1 MDKKTFAFIT
11 AFFSFLIWGA
21 LVIYWHQLSSVNPL
35 EVVAHRA
42 VWSLVL
48 TAVLVLVTKKAGEV
62 IRILKNPKNI
72 LPLILSSILIACNW
86 GLFIWA
92 VAHDKILESSM
103 GNYITPL
110 LNVAASA
117 IIFKV
122 SLNKYQKLSVLLAFS
137 GVIYMIVIYGKVPY
151 IALFFAV
158 TFCTYGIIKKLV
170 PASAVTGLFVETLII
185 SVPSVIYVLYLIST
199 GESAVLRGDLFIS
212 FLLVCGGIVTTLPL
226 LGFSYSAKLL
236 HLSTLGIL
244 QYITPTIA
252 FLIGVFVYH
261 EYFSTNMLITFIL
274 IWAGLIIY
282 SADGIIQLKKSK
294 IITQKD

>member
-1 MDKKTFAFIT
+1 MDKKTFAFII

-48 TAVLVLVTKKAGEV
+48 TAVFVLITKKAGEV
-62 IRILKNPKNI
+62 IRILKKPKNI
-72 LPLILSSILIACNW
+72 LPLILSSILIAGNW

-170 PASAVTGLFVETLII
+170 PASAVTGLFIETLII

-199 GESAVLRGDLFIS
+199 GESAVLRGEPFIS
-212 FLLVCGGIVTTLPL
+212 FLLICGGVVTTLPL

-236 HLSTLGIL
+236 HLSTLGVL

-282 SADGIIQLKKSK
+282 SADGIIQLKNPK
-294 IITQKD
+294 

>member
-1 MDKKTFAFIT
+1 MDKKTFAFIA

-48 TAVLVLVTKKAGEV
+48 TAVLVLITQKTGEV

-110 LNVAASA
+110 LNVAAST
-117 IIFKV
+117 IIFKAA
-122 SLNKYQKLSVLLAFS
+122 LNKYQKLSVLLAFS
-137 GVIYMIVIYGKVPY
+137 GVIYMIIIYGKVPY
-151 IALFFAV
+151 IALFFAI

-199 GESAVLRGDLFIS
+199 GESAVLRGDSFIS
-212 FLLVCGGIVTTLPL
+212 FLLVCGGFVTTLPL
-226 LGFSYSAKLL
+226 LGFSYSAKIL

-252 FLIGVFVYH
+252 FLLGVFVYH
-261 EYFSTNMLITFIL
+261 EYFSANMLITFIL

-294 IITQKD
+294 KII

>member
-1 MDKKTFAFIT
+1 MDRKTFAFVV
-11 AFFSFLIWGA
+11 ALFSFLIWGA

-42 VWSLVL
+42 IWSLIFTSFIIL
-48 TAVLVLVTKKAGEV
+48 FMKRAGEV
-62 IRILKNPKNI
+62 IRVIRNPKNVV
-72 LPLILSSILIACNW
+72 PLIISSIIIASNW
-86 GLFIWA
+86 GIFIWA
-92 VAHDKILESSM
+92 VANDKIIESSM

-122 SLNKYQKLSVLLAFS
+122 VLNKYQKLSVLLALS
-137 GVIYMIVIYGKVPY
+137 GVVYMIIVYGKVPY
-151 IALFFAV
+151 IAIFFAV

-170 PASAVTGLFVETLII
+170 RTSAITGLFIETLII
-185 SVPSVIYVLYLIST
+185 SIPSAVYVLYLIST
-199 GESAVLRGDLFIS
+199 GESAVLRGDSFIT

-226 LGFSYSAKLL
+226 LGFSYSAQVL

-252 FLIGVFVYH
+252 FLLGVFVYH
-261 EYFSTNMLITFIL
+261 EYFSKNMLITFIL

-282 SADGIIQLKKSK
+282 SVDGLYQLKKMK
-294 IITQKD
+294 KTDK

>member
-1 MDKKTFAFIT
+1 MDRKTFAFVV
-11 AFFSFLIWGA
+11 ALFSFLIWGA

-42 VWSLVL
+42 IWSLIFTSFIIL
-48 TAVLVLVTKKAGEV
+48 FMKRAGEV
-62 IRILKNPKNI
+62 IRVIRNPKNVI
-72 LPLILSSILIACNW
+72 PLIISSIIIASNW
-86 GLFIWA
+86 GIFIWA
-92 VAHDKILESSM
+92 VANDKIIESSM

-122 SLNKYQKLSVLLAFS
+122 VLNKYQKLSVLLALS
-137 GVIYMIVIYGKVPY
+137 GVVYMIIVYGKVPY
-151 IALFFAV
+151 IAIFFAV

-170 PASAVTGLFVETLII
+170 RASAITGLFIETLII
-185 SVPSVIYVLYLIST
+185 SIPSAVYVLYLIST
-199 GESAVLRGDLFIS
+199 GESAVLRGDSFIT

-226 LGFSYSAKLL
+226 LGFSYSTQVL

-252 FLIGVFVYH
+252 FLLGVFMYH
-261 EYFSTNMLITFIL
+261 EYFSKNMLITFIL

-282 SADGIIQLKKSK
+282 SVDGLYQLKKMK
-294 IITQKD
+294 KTDK

>member
-1 MDKKTFAFIT
+1 MDKKTFAFIV

-42 VWSLVL
+42 IWSLVF
-48 TAVLVLVTKKAGEV
+48 TAILILVTKKAGEV
-62 IRILKNPKNI
+62 IHILKNPRNI
-72 LPLILSSILIACNW
+72 LPLILSSILIAGNW

-92 VAHDKILESSM
+92 VANDKIIESSM

-117 IIFKV
+117 VIFKV
-122 SLNKYQKLSVLLAFS
+122 VLNKYQKLSVLLAFA
-137 GVIYMIVIYGKVPY
+137 GVVYMIIVYGKVPY
-151 IALFFAV
+151 IAIFFAV

-170 PASAVTGLFVETLII
+170 PASALTGLFVETLII
-185 SVPSVIYVLYLIST
+185 SVPSVIYVLYLISN
-199 GESAVLRGDLFIS
+199 GESAVLKGDALIS
-212 FLLVCGGIVTTLPL
+212 FLLICGGIVTTLPL
-226 LGFSYSAKLL
+226 LGFSYSAKIL

-252 FLIGVFVYH
+252 FLLGVFVYH
-261 EYFSTNMLITFIL
+261 EYFSANMLITFIL
-274 IWAGLIIY
+274 IWTGLIIY
-282 SADGIIQLKKSK
+282 STDGIFQLKKMK
-294 IITQKD
+294 KGRIDN

>member
-1 MDKKTFAFIT
+1 MDRKTFAFVV
-11 AFFSFLIWGA
+11 ALFSFLIWGA
-21 LVIYWHQLSSVNPL
+21 LVIYWHQLSSVNPI

-42 VWSLVL
+42 IWSLIFTSFIIL
-48 TAVLVLVTKKAGEV
+48 FMKRAGEV
-62 IRILKNPKNI
+62 IRVIRNPKNVI
-72 LPLILSSILIACNW
+72 PLIISSIIIASNW
-86 GLFIWA
+86 GIFIWA
-92 VAHDKILESSM
+92 VANDKIIESSM

-122 SLNKYQKLSVLLAFS
+122 VLNKYQKLSVLLALS
-137 GVIYMIVIYGKVPY
+137 GVVYMIIVYGKVPY
-151 IALFFAV
+151 IAIFFAV

-170 PASAVTGLFVETLII
+170 RASAITGLFIETLII
-185 SVPSVIYVLYLIST
+185 SIPSAVYVLYLIST
-199 GESAVLRGDLFIS
+199 GESAVLRGDSFIT

-226 LGFSYSAKLL
+226 LGFSYSAQVL

-252 FLIGVFVYH
+252 FLLGVFVYH
-261 EYFSTNMLITFIL
+261 EYFSKNMLITFIL

-282 SADGIIQLKKSK
+282 SVDGLYQLKKMK
-294 IITQKD
+294 KTDK

>member
-1 MDKKTFAFIT
+1 MDKKTFAFII

-48 TAVLVLVTKKAGEV
+48 TAVFVLITKKAGEV
-62 IRILKNPKNI
+62 IRILKKPKNI
-72 LPLILSSILIACNW
+72 LPLILSSILIAGNW

-170 PASAVTGLFVETLII
+170 PASAVTGLFIETLII

-199 GESAVLRGDLFIS
+199 GESAVLRGDPFIS
-212 FLLVCGGIVTTLPL
+212 FLLICGGVVTTLPL

-236 HLSTLGIL
+236 HLSTLGVL

-294 IITQKD
+294 IVIQKD

>member
-1 MDKKTFAFIT
+1 MDKKTFAFIV

-48 TAVLVLVTKKAGEV
+48 TAVLVLVTQKAGEV

-122 SLNKYQKLSVLLAFS
+122 ALNKYQKLSVLLAFS
-137 GVIYMIVIYGKVPY
+137 GVIYMIIIYGKVPY

-199 GESAVLRGDLFIS
+199 GESAILRGD
-212 FLLVCGGIVTTLPL
+212 
-226 LGFSYSAKLL
+226 
-236 HLSTLGIL
+236 
-244 QYITPTIA
+244 
-252 FLIGVFVYH
+252 
-261 EYFSTNMLITFIL
+261 
-274 IWAGLIIY
+274 
-282 SADGIIQLKKSK
+282 
-294 IITQKD
+294 

>member
-1 MDKKTFAFIT
+1 MDRKTFAFVV
-11 AFFSFLIWGA
+11 ALFSFLIWGA

-42 VWSLVL
+42 IWSLIFTSFIIL
-48 TAVLVLVTKKAGEV
+48 FMKRAGEV
-62 IRILKNPKNI
+62 IRVIRNPKNVV
-72 LPLILSSILIACNW
+72 PLIISSIIIASNW
-86 GLFIWA
+86 GIFIWA
-92 VAHDKILESSM
+92 VANDKIIESSM

-122 SLNKYQKLSVLLAFS
+122 VLNKYQKLSVLLALS
-137 GVIYMIVIYGKVPY
+137 GVVYMIIVYGKVPY
-151 IALFFAV
+151 IAIFFAV

-170 PASAVTGLFVETLII
+170 RTSAITGLFIETLII
-185 SVPSVIYVLYLIST
+185 SIPSAVYVLYLIST
-199 GESAVLRGDLFIS
+199 GESAVLRGDSFIT

-226 LGFSYSAKLL
+226 LGFSYSAQVL

-252 FLIGVFVYH
+252 FLLGVFVYH
-261 EYFSTNMLITFIL
+261 EYFSKNMLITFIL

-282 SADGIIQLKKSK
+282 SVDGLYQLKK
-294 IITQKD
+294 

>member
-1 MDKKTFAFIT
+1 MDKKTFAFIV
-11 AFFSFLIWGA
+11 AFFSFVIWGA

-122 SLNKYQKLSVLLAFS
+122 ALNKYQKLSVLLAFS
-137 GVIYMIVIYGKVPY
+137 GVIYMIIIYGKVPY

-170 PASAVTGLFVETLII
+170 PASAITGLFVETLII
-185 SVPSVIYVLYLIST
+185 SVPSVIYILYLIST
-199 GESAVLRGDLFIS
+199 GESAVLRGGSFIT
-212 FLLVCGGIVTTLPL
+212 FLLVCGGVVTTLPL
-226 LGFSYSAKLL
+226 LGFSYSAKIL

-244 QYITPTIA
+244 QYITPTIG
-252 FLIGVFVYH
+252 FLLGVFVYH
-261 EYFSTNMLITFIL
+261 EYFSANMLLTFIL

-282 SADGIIQLKKSK
+282 STDGIIQLKKSK
-294 IITQKD
+294 KKYT

>member
-1 MDKKTFAFIT
+1 MDRKTFAFVV
-11 AFFSFLIWGA
+11 ALFSFLIWGA
-21 LVIYWHQLSSVNPL
+21 LVIYWHQLSGVNPL

-42 VWSLVL
+42 IWSLIFTSFIIL
-48 TAVLVLVTKKAGEV
+48 FMKRAGEV
-62 IRILKNPKNI
+62 IRVIRNPKNVI
-72 LPLILSSILIACNW
+72 PLIISSIIIASNW
-86 GLFIWA
+86 GIFIWA
-92 VAHDKILESSM
+92 VANDKIIESSM

-122 SLNKYQKLSVLLAFS
+122 VLNKYQKLSVLLALS
-137 GVIYMIVIYGKVPY
+137 GVVYMVIVYGKVPY
-151 IALFFAV
+151 IAIFFAV

-170 PASAVTGLFVETLII
+170 RASAITGLFIETLII
-185 SVPSVIYVLYLIST
+185 SIPSAVYVLYLIST
-199 GESAVLRGDLFIS
+199 GESAVLRGDSFIT

-226 LGFSYSAKLL
+226 LGFSYSAQVL

-252 FLIGVFVYH
+252 FLLGVFVYH
-261 EYFSTNMLITFIL
+261 EYFSKNMLITFIL

-282 SADGIIQLKKSK
+282 SVDGLYQLKKMK
-294 IITQKD
+294 KTDK

>member
-1 MDKKTFAFIT
+1 MDKKTFAFIV
-11 AFFSFLIWGA
+11 AFFSFVIWGA

-42 VWSLVL
+42 VWSLIL

-122 SLNKYQKLSVLLAFS
+122 ALNKYQKLSVLLAFS
-137 GVIYMIVIYGKVPY
+137 GVIYMIIIYGKVPY

-170 PASAVTGLFVETLII
+170 PASAITGLFVETLII

-199 GESAVLRGDLFIS
+199 GESAVLRGDSFIT
-212 FLLVCGGIVTTLPL
+212 FLLICGGAVTTLPL
-226 LGFSYSAKLL
+226 LGFSYSAKVL

-244 QYITPTIA
+244 QYITPTIG
-252 FLIGVFVYH
+252 FLLGVFVYH
-261 EYFSTNMLITFIL
+261 EYFSANMLLTFIL

-282 SADGIIQLKKSK
+282 STDGIIQLKKSK
-294 IITQKD
+294 KNTHKG

>member
-1 MDKKTFAFIT
+1 MDKKTFAFIA

-48 TAVLVLVTKKAGEV
+48 TAVLVLITQKTGEV

-122 SLNKYQKLSVLLAFS
+122 TLNKYQKLSVLLAFS
-137 GVIYMIVIYGKVPY
+137 GVIYMIIIYGKVPY

-185 SVPSVIYVLYLIST
+185 SVPSVVYVLYLIST
-199 GESAVLRGDLFIS
+199 GESAVLRGDSFIS
-212 FLLVCGGIVTTLPL
+212 FLLVCGGAVTTLPL
-226 LGFSYSAKLL
+226 LGFSYSAKIL

-252 FLIGVFVYH
+252 FLLGVFVYH
-261 EYFSTNMLITFIL
+261 EYFSANMLITFVL

-282 SADGIIQLKKSK
+282 STDGIIQLKKSK
-294 IITQKD
+294 KII

>member
-1 MDKKTFAFIT
+1 MDKKTFAFIV
-11 AFFSFLIWGA
+11 AFFSFVIWGA

-122 SLNKYQKLSVLLAFS
+122 VLNKYQKLSVLLAFS
-137 GVIYMIVIYGKVPY
+137 GVIYMIIIYGKVPY

-170 PASAVTGLFVETLII
+170 PASAITGLFVETLII

-199 GESAVLRGDLFIS
+199 GESAVLRGDSFIT
-212 FLLVCGGIVTTLPL
+212 FLLICGGAVTTLPL
-226 LGFSYSAKLL
+226 LGFSYSAKVL

-244 QYITPTIA
+244 QYITPTIG
-252 FLIGVFVYH
+252 FLLGVFVYH
-261 EYFSTNMLITFIL
+261 EYFSANMLLTFIL

-282 SADGIIQLKKSK
+282 STDGIIQLKKSK
-294 IITQKD
+294 KNTHKG

>member
-1 MDKKTFAFIT
+1 MDKKTFAFIV
-11 AFFSFLIWGA
+11 AFFSFVIWGA

-122 SLNKYQKLSVLLAFS
+122 ALNKYQKLSVLLAFS
-137 GVIYMIVIYGKVPY
+137 GVIYMIIIYGKVPY

-170 PASAVTGLFVETLII
+170 PASAITGLFVETLII

-199 GESAVLRGDLFIS
+199 GESAVLRGDSFIT
-212 FLLVCGGIVTTLPL
+212 FLLICGGAVTTLPL
-226 LGFSYSAKLL
+226 LGFSYSAKVL

-244 QYITPTIA
+244 QYITPTIG
-252 FLIGVFVYH
+252 FLLGVFVYH
-261 EYFSTNMLITFIL
+261 EYFSANMLLTFIL

-282 SADGIIQLKKSK
+282 STDGIIQLKKSK
-294 IITQKD
+294 KNTHKG

>member
-1 MDKKTFAFIT
+1 MDRKTFAFVV
-11 AFFSFLIWGA
+11 ALFSFLIWGA

-42 VWSLVL
+42 IWSLIFTSFIIL
-48 TAVLVLVTKKAGEV
+48 FMKRAGEV
-62 IRILKNPKNI
+62 IRVIRNPKNVI
-72 LPLILSSILIACNW
+72 PLIISSIIIASNW
-86 GLFIWA
+86 GIFIWA
-92 VAHDKILESSM
+92 VANDKIIESSM

-122 SLNKYQKLSVLLAFS
+122 VLNKYQKLSVLLALS
-137 GVIYMIVIYGKVPY
+137 GVVYMIIVYGKVPY
-151 IALFFAV
+151 IAIFFAV

-170 PASAVTGLFVETLII
+170 RESAITGLFIETLII
-185 SVPSVIYVLYLIST
+185 SIPSAVYVLYLIST
-199 GESAVLRGDLFIS
+199 GESAVLRGDSFIT

-226 LGFSYSAKLL
+226 LGFSYSAQVL

-252 FLIGVFVYH
+252 FLLGVFVYH
-261 EYFSTNMLITFIL
+261 EYFSKNMLITFIL

-282 SADGIIQLKKSK
+282 SVDGLYQLKKMK
-294 IITQKD
+294 KADK

>member
-1 MDKKTFAFIT
+1 MDKKTFAFIV
-11 AFFSFLIWGA
+11 AFFSFVIWGA

-122 SLNKYQKLSVLLAFS
+122 ALNKYQKLSVLLAFS
-137 GVIYMIVIYGKVPY
+137 GVIYMIIIYGKVPY

-170 PASAVTGLFVETLII
+170 PASAITGLFVETLII

-199 GESAVLRGDLFIS
+199 GESAVLWGDSFIT
-212 FLLVCGGIVTTLPL
+212 FLLVCGGVVTTLPL
-226 LGFSYSAKLL
+226 LGFSYSAKIL

-244 QYITPTIA
+244 QYITPTIG
-252 FLIGVFVYH
+252 FLLGVFVYH
-261 EYFSTNMLITFIL
+261 EYFSANMLLTFIL

-282 SADGIIQLKKSK
+282 STDGIIQLKKSK
-294 IITQKD
+294 KNTHKG

>member
-1 MDKKTFAFIT
+1 MDKKTFAFII
-11 AFFSFLIWGA
+11 AFFSFFIWGA

-42 VWSLVL
+42 IWSLIF
-48 TAVLVLVTKKAGEV
+48 TTFIMIFMRKAGEV
-62 IRILKNPKNI
+62 VRVVKNPKNVV
-72 LPLILSSILIACNW
+72 PLILSSIIIASNW

-92 VAHDKILESSM
+92 VANDKIIESSM

-122 SLNKYQKLSVLLAFS
+122 ILNKYQKLSVFLALS
-137 GVIYMIVIYGKVPY
+137 GVIYMIAVYGQIPY
-151 IALFFAV
+151 IAIFFAV

-170 PASAVTGLFVETLII
+170 RASAVTGLFIETFII
-185 SVPSVIYVLYLIST
+185 SIPSAIYVLYLIHT
-199 GESAVLRGDLFIS
+199 GESAVLSGDSFIIT
-212 FLLVCGGIVTTLPL
+212 LLVCGGIVTTLPL
-226 LGFSYSAKLL
+226 LGFSYSAQVL

-252 FLIGVFVYH
+252 FLLGVFVYN
-261 EYFSTNMLITFIL
+261 EYFSANMLITFIL
-274 IWAGLIIY
+274 IWTGLVIY
-282 SADGIIQLKKSK
+282 SVDGIYQLKKNIK
-294 IITQKD
+294 GINK